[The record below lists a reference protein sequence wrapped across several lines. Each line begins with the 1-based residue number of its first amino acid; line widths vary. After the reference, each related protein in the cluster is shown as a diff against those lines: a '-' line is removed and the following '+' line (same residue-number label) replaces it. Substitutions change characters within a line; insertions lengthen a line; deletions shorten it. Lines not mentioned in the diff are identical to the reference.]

1 VKGAKYFP
9 WLLTALFL
17 VIYLTPL
24 GTHPLFEPDE
34 GRYAEIPREMLESG
48 DYITPKLNYVKYF
61 EKPVLTYWMSAAAY
75 KIFGEGEFSARFPSA
90 LCALLGIG
98 AVWGLSA
105 RAFGKRAGILSAA
118 VLGTSLLYFA
128 IGTIALTDMPVS
140 AFITVAMAAF
150 YLGASSSDRRWYLI
164 FYAAAALAVLTK
176 GLIGIVLPAGI
187 IFWHAVFTKKWRLL
201 THVLYVP
208 GILLFLVISAPWFY
222 LVCRENPDFFRFFF
236 IQEHFLRYATK
247 MHGRYEPFW
256 FFLPLIPAGLMPWT
270 GFLPSLFAKGGIIR
284 SPSSPEEK
292 EAGVFLLAWFAVILI
307 FFSASGSKLIPY
319 IVPCLPPLAILIALS
334 IDRIIR
340 GGQWLGGA
348 LEWSLAVHGLFAAA
362 LFIFALSGKYLGRP
376 MLMALA
382 AVLSCGLLAGS
393 FGALGIWTTKRD
405 LSGAVAALCCGALIF
420 AFSLQSIYMPLGKTR
435 SIIAATDAAI
445 SNRVPEERIAVYGEL
460 LHGAPFY
467 AKERMI
473 LVDALGE
480 LGYGAREAGE
490 DEMAEWFPNKR
501 EFLKRWDAGSPLA
514 LIIEKERLSD
524 LFAEGL
530 SADKK
535 TIEAEDYVIIFN
547 RRD

>member
-1 VKGAKYFP
+1 LA
-9 WLLTALFL
+9 ALFL

-24 GTHPLFEPDE
+24 GTHPLLEPDE
-34 GRYAEIPREMLESG
+34 GRYAEIPREMAESG

-75 KIFGEGEFSARFPSA
+75 KIFGEGEFSARLPSA

-98 AVWGLSA
+98 AVWGVGGRL
-105 RAFGKRAGILSAA
+105 FGKRAGILSAA

-164 FYAAAALAVLTK
+164 FYASAALAVLTK

-187 IFWHAVFTKKWRLL
+187 IFWHVVFTKKWRLL
-201 THVLYVP
+201 PHVLYVP
-208 GILLFLVISAPWFY
+208 GILLFFVISTPWFY
-222 LVCRENPDFFRFFF
+222 LVCMENPDFFRFFF
-236 IQEHFLRYATK
+236 IQEHFLRYATT
-247 MHGRYEPFW
+247 MHDRYEPFW
-256 FFLPLIPAGLMPWT
+256 FFLPLIPTGLMPWT
-270 GFLPSLFAKGGIIR
+270 GFLPSLFAKGGILR
-284 SPSSPEEK
+284 SQSSPEER
-292 EAGVFLLAWFAVILI
+292 EAVIFLLVWFAVILI

-319 IVPCLPPLAILIALS
+319 IVPCLPPLAILIALN
-334 IDRIIR
+334 IDRMIGR
-340 GGQWLGGA
+340 GRWLGGA
-348 LEWSLAVHGLFAAA
+348 LAGSFAVHGLLAAA

-393 FGALGIWTTKRD
+393 FGALGLWTARRD
-405 LSGAVAALCCGALIF
+405 LRGAVVALCCGALIF
-420 AFSLQSIYMPLGKTR
+420 SFSLQAVYIPLGKTR
-435 SIIAATDAAI
+435 SAIAAADAAI
-445 SNRVPEERIAVYGEL
+445 SNRAPDERIAIYGEL
-460 LHGAPFY
+460 LHGVPFY
-467 AKERMI
+467 AKERVI
-473 LVDALGE
+473 LVDELGE
-480 LGYGAREAGE
+480 LEYGAREAGE
-490 DEMAEWFPNKR
+490 GEMAEWFPNGR

-514 LIIEKERLSD
+514 LIIEKERLGD
-524 LFAEGL
+524 LFGDAARAG
-530 SADKK
+530 KK